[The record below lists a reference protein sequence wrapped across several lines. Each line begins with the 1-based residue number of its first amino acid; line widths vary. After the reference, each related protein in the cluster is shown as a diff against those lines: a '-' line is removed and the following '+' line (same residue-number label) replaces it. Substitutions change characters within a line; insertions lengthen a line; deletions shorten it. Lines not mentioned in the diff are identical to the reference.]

1 MLLACLWRNNQNFW
15 PLAAAFCVINLIHVI
30 KNVYYL
36 SIHRNSHQKI
46 KFIFWVELQI
56 SIGYLIFFIGF
67 LLIFTR
73 LLQPQFLPLFAV
85 PYLAVSL
92 MLFFTDNDRNIF
104 LAQKK
109 FSIFEGVQLLVIAA
123 KYSVPQLVNWNYA
136 LIFFMA
142 GAIYLT
148 VLGLLLTI
156 ILSCSLFGFL
166 YRNLEGWKVKSLVW
180 MTWYYLFTGLTSIYL
195 IKGVIEFFDDENI
208 ITREQTDNYLV
219 FLSANIEILQTAA
232 FMLIFLNFVNMLMH
246 VFWAEDIKKYLAKVI
261 YKNELRKEI
270 SLRTLSKSFSFK
282 VIQYSAV
289 FFKKEELTIAQQE
302 LKQTLA
308 NEEPG
313 KNTKDGKG
321 SVKSHENC
329 PDVKDKKP
337 CSKIDLT
344 TNASTKIPDI
354 DAKSFLESECIVCY
368 DNPPNIIMDPCGHGG
383 LCKECALE
391 YVKNEDK
398 CMIGRQKIQ
407 KLYVIE
413 YDEQQK
419 CYFAKGEIKLKF

>member
-15 PLAAAFCVINLIHVI
+15 PLAAVFCLINLVHVI

-36 SIHRNSHQKI
+36 YIHRNSHRKI

-56 SIGYLIFFIGF
+56 SLGYLIFFTGF
-67 LLIFTR
+67 LLVFTR
-73 LLQPQFLPLFAV
+73 LIKTDFLPLFAV

-109 FSIFEGVQLLVIAA
+109 FSIFEGVQLVVIAA

-166 YRNLEGWKVKSLVW
+166 YRNLEGWKVRSLVW
-180 MTWYYLFTGLTSIYL
+180 MTWYYLFTGLTLIYL

-219 FLSANIEILQTAA
+219 FHSANIEILQTAA

-246 VFWAEDIKKYLAKVI
+246 VFWAEDIKKYLSKVI

-270 SLRTLSKSFSFK
+270 SLRTLSKNFSFK

-289 FFKKEELTIAQQE
+289 FFKKEELTHAQQE
-302 LKQTLA
+302 LKNELA
-308 NEEPG
+308 RPLPNENEGEKSDP
-313 KNTKDGKG
+313 KKKDQLPEIKEE
-321 SVKSHENC
+321 KECCNHE
-329 PDVKDKKP
+329 
-337 CSKIDLT
+337 IT
-344 TNASTKIPDI
+344 TNAGSKIQEI
-354 DAKSFLESECIVCY
+354 DAKSFIESECIVCY
-368 DNPPNIIMDPCGHGG
+368 DNPANIIMDPCGHGG

-398 CMIGRQKIQ
+398 CMIGRQKIE

-413 YDEQQK
+413 YNKEQK
-419 CYFAKGEIKLKF
+419 CYFAKGEIKLKV